1 MIEVKETT
9 VEDIHNV
16 QQLWVDGDVMR
27 FVGFPDGLH
36 ETDERMQSWI
46 RWIESN
52 RPALNHY
59 SI

>member
-16 QQLWVDGDVMR
+16 QQLWADGDVMR

-36 ETDERMQSWI
+36 ETTKECKAGFGG
-46 RWIESN
+46 SN
-52 RPALNHY
+52 RTGRL
-59 SI
+59 